1 MSNPKIFLQPEL
13 IEGDNIDI
21 AQDGKTI
28 SSNTPLENITDTEI
42 TEVEDGQ
49 ALIYDETSG
58 KWVNGEGG
66 TPIEP
71 NPAAAATDTL
81 STIKIDNTVF
91 SIGGGGTGDAVLYPL
106 TTAEYNA
113 LTPEQKMDENVLY
126 LLTDGGSGG
135 GGGGTG
141 SGYSET
147 VLWENA
153 SGQSFAN
160 SPSITLTL
168 NDDILNYD
176 MLMFELAPSNNPT
189 WRYHNI
195 ALTQNID
202 KTGTNSFGSVTIG
215 GTEGYAPGITYIDET
230 SLSFH
235 SWGQAYSLTIYKIM
249 GIKFGG
255 GGGSNV
261 IPNPE
266 DETTDVLNS
275 IKIDD
280 TTYAIQGGGSFIDVE
295 NRIVAPTE
303 FTTSL
308 TYTATEDCVV
318 CMYLVCPGDASTFV
332 KINDFTVQNFW
343 QAELATGPCAPIFVR
358 AGQTLTVTGAHTT
371 YTSNYTVYGV
381 QSSGGGGS
389 SDVIPNPQGTA
400 TDTLNTVEIDGTI
413 YDIASGSGSDVSVDS
428 EYNTGTLLATISVD
442 DVDHEIYVPDLYSA
456 GEGIDIT
463 NGVISSTIS
472 AGASYGYLDPNANFG
487 ADKDIYI
494 KYIGDNVISEWMNGG
509 SFKPPTQHATYD
521 IENSFGRD
529 ISNDYEIKII
539 NVTIGSWT
547 ILVSDITTS
556 WTIKEGSWDTGFS
569 GIRINPSTNRYEL
582 HTDYSTPHT
591 LQYKTN
597 DFKPI
602 SIDSVWHKTDETWH
616 KDNSSKV
623 IVNPEDA
630 ATDVLTKLSVDGDVY
645 GIPEINVEDV
655 YINGTSAL
663 DENNIAQIKSY
674 KEITKAEYDA
684 LPASKLTDDIL
695 YCITDGGATKPGE
708 YFNPVIYSDTERE
721 IGVWTDGKP
730 LYQKTRTIIN
740 DELWANGTYYGLA
753 INDVDFIAIKETK
766 FVDTSNSV
774 ISDLPYH
781 FGNNYI
787 EVGITGENKNL
798 LRIITNTTFQ
808 ADNNRYIT
816 ATVIYTKTTDTPGSG
831 KYTTLGVPSVHYSTD
846 EQVVGTWIDGKPLY
860 QKSFIISPL
869 TINTT
874 KTALP
879 SSILTELSDIDTCIS
894 GFCVR
899 HKSEGVTSN
908 ATPLSVWIDGSTMY
922 VYSIVQCSNMTHF
935 TFQYTKT
942 TD

>member
-28 SSNTPLENITDTEI
+28 SSNTPLENITNTDI

-91 SIGGGGTGDAVLYPL
+91 TIGGGGTGDAVLYPL

-135 GGGGTG
+135 GGGTG

-147 VLWENA
+147 TLWENA
-153 SGQSFAN
+153 SGQSFVN
-160 SPSITLTL
+160 SPAITLTL
-168 NDDILNYD
+168 NDDISNYD
-176 MLMFELAPSNNPT
+176 MLMFELAPSNNPR

-202 KTGTNSFGSVTIG
+202 KTGTNYFGSVTVG
-215 GTEGYAPGITYIDET
+215 GTERYAPGISYVDET
-230 SLSFH
+230 SLSFR
-235 SWGQAYSLTIYKIM
+235 SWGQAYSLTIYKII

-255 GGGSNV
+255 GGGGSNI

-266 DETTDVLNS
+266 DEATDILHS

-280 TTYAIQGGGSFIDVE
+280 ATYAIQGGGSFIDVE

-371 YTSNYTVYGV
+371 YTSNYIVYGV
-381 QSSGGGGS
+381 QASEGGGGGIE
-389 SDVIPNPQGTA
+389 VIPNPQGTA
-400 TDTLNTVEIDGTI
+400 TDTLNTVSIDGTI
-413 YDIASGSGSDVSVDS
+413 YNI
-428 EYNTGTLLATISVD
+428 
-442 DVDHEIYVPDLYSA
+442 
-456 GEGIDIT
+456 EG
-463 NGVISSTIS
+463 
-472 AGASYGYLDPNANFG
+472 GASYGYTDPSAILG
-487 ADKDIYI
+487 ADKDIYF
-494 KYIGDNVISEWMNGG
+494 KYIGDNVISEWINGG
-509 SFKPPTQHATYD
+509 SFNPPTQHATYD
-521 IENSFGRD
+521 IENLFGRD
-529 ISNDYEIKII
+529 ISNDYAVKIAYTAGAT
-539 NVTIGSWT
+539 VARSWD
-547 ILVSDITTS
+547 ILVSNITTS
-556 WTIKEGSWDTGFS
+556 WTIFDGDTTIGFS

-582 HTDYSTPHT
+582 HTNYSTQHT

-597 DFKPI
+597 NFTPI
-602 SIDSVWHKTDETWH
+602 SIDSIWHKTDETWH
-616 KDNSSKV
+616 KDNNSKV
-623 IVNPEDA
+623 IANPEDT
-630 ATDVLTKLSVDGDVY
+630 ATDTLTKLSVDGDVY
-645 GIPEINVEDV
+645 EIPEINVEDV
-655 YINGTSAL
+655 YVNGTSVL
-663 DENNIAQIKSY
+663 DENSIAQIKSY

-684 LPASKLTDDIL
+684 LPSSKLTDDIL

-708 YFNPVIYSDTERE
+708 YYNPVIYSLTERE
-721 IGVWTDGKP
+721 IGVWIDGKP
-730 LYQKTRTIIN
+730 LY
-740 DELWANGTYYGLA
+740 ELTLNCGQAPNNGIANY
-753 INDVDFIAIKETK
+753 N
-766 FVDTSNSV
+766 
-774 ISDLPYH
+774 LPS
-781 FGNNYI
+781 NNYEYI
-787 EVGITGENKNL
+787 VITEGCLYNPTTKASLPLNL
-798 LRIITNTTFQ
+798 IRT
-808 ADNNRYIT
+808 DNSSLSNGCFLAMEQNQIRVNDASDRSAFNVYIT
-816 ATVIYTKTTDTPGSG
+816 IQYTKTTDTPGSG
-831 KYTTLGVPSVHYSTD
+831 KYTTLGIPSVHYSTD
-846 EQVVGTWIDGKPLY
+846 EQVIGTWIDGKPLY
-860 QKSFIISPL
+860 QKVLDYNSTVVNARVDHDVSSLNIETLVDYRGWAQRITGSSEKYIFKDGYVLTSGGYTYSFYVRYYATGKQIQTTL
-869 TINTT
+869 T
-874 KTALP
+874 LP
-879 SSILTELSDIDTCIS
+879 SGE
-894 GFCVR
+894 
-899 HKSEGVTSN
+899 
-908 ATPLSVWIDGSTMY
+908 STDRQ
-922 VYSIVQCSNMTHF
+922 VVIIK
-935 TFQYTKT
+935 YTKT